1 MLTALW
7 LSVGGALRSM
17 RAFRFGLPV
26 FIALTGATA
35 IGMPAQAEG
44 FFSKLLGWGQ
54 RQVERNINP
63 PTYNFGYS
71 GQGDGYERSYD
82 RYGYGGGHWPTDNGR
97 YRTLCVRTCDGFY
110 FPIGDGVGRERLH
123 QDARTC
129 ESRCTS
135 EARLYYYP
143 VQGGSPETMV
153 DLAGRPYVQ
162 ERNAFLYRKQLVSGC
177 TCKAPPWSAES
188 AARHRAYKDDDRMMA
203 EMRRSE
209 QRYAGPPAGG
219 GGEIEAYLMRQ
230 GPDPLSHQS
239 PWDGGVRRY

>member
-1 MLTALW
+1 MRGFRCGLILAVALA
-7 LSVGGALRSM
+7 GA
-17 RAFRFGLPV
+17 
-26 FIALTGATA
+26 ALTRV
-35 IGMPAQAEG
+35 PAHAEG

-63 PTYNFGYS
+63 PTYNFGYND
-71 GQGDGYERSYD
+71 QTDDYDRSHD
-82 RYGYGGGHWPTDNGR
+82 RYGYGGGNWPVDTGR

-110 FPIGDGVGRERLH
+110 FPIGDNVGRERLY
-123 QDARTC
+123 QDARSC

-143 VQGGSPETMV
+143 VPGGRPETMV
-153 DLAGRPYVQ
+153 DLSGRPYAQ
-162 ERNAFLYRKQLVSGC
+162 ERNAFLYRKQLVAGC

-209 QRYAGPPAGG
+209 QRYAGRGQG
-219 GGEIEAYLMRQ
+219 NGGEIEAYLMRQ
-230 GPDPLSHQS
+230 GPDPHGRQT
-239 PWDGGVRRY
+239 PWDGGVNRY